1 MDQRAGSD
9 GKWVRDALGIVLAG
23 VVLGG
28 LYNWLGLEGK
38 PAWGLPWIAE
48 DRVASLEALESVTAV
63 EAAAAP
69 EPLGGNLNDPLAIPA
84 EAAGPALPEVPAV
97 GRPVQIEVGAVKQ
110 LFDAGAAL
118 IVDAREAVEFAEG
131 HIPGSISLPYDLAVT
146 DPVLLESLEAG
157 GRPIVTY
164 CGGGT
169 CEQSLSLAHE
179 LVFAGHERVAVFMG
193 GYPDWVAAGYPVATG
208 EGE

>member
-1 MDQRAGSD
+1 MDDRAERD
-9 GKWVRDALGIVLAG
+9 GRWFRDALGIVLAG

-28 LYNWLGLEGK
+28 LYNWLGLEGS

-48 DRVASLEALESVTAV
+48 DRVAALEALGTVAAV
-63 EAAAAP
+63 EAAPP
-69 EPLGGNLNDPLAIPA
+69 EPLGTDLNDPLAIPA
-84 EAAGPALPEVPAV
+84 EAGGPVLPEVPAV
-97 GRPVQIEVGAVKQ
+97 GRPVQIEIGAVKQ

-146 DPVLLESLEAG
+146 DPVLLESLDAA
-157 GRPIVTY
+157 GRPVITY

-179 LVFAGHERVAVFMG
+179 LVFAGHERVAVFVG